1 MKTIA
6 YLAVYNRL
14 KEMIENHVYKVG
26 DMLPPEHALEKMFQ
40 VSRITVRRAVK
51 LLIDDGYV
59 IIKPGK
65 GTMVVNRTA
74 RQRLNYVSS
83 FTEALKNKGFDI
95 QLNDC
100 SIEVIDPTQEVAEK
114 LKISE
119 KEKVV
124 CIKRAVYANS
134 DPFALITNYIP
145 YSMVPGLEHD
155 VGHFVSLYSFLEY
168 KFNYTIDTATDT
180 ISAIN
185 ATKELAEKLKLEEG
199 AALLINVRTSFKES
213 VPVEYAITIVDSRQ
227 FSYSVNMVGR
237 NLSN

>member
-6 YLAVYNRL
+6 YLAVYNKL
-14 KEMIENHVYKVG
+14 KEMIEDHIYQVG

-74 RQRLNYVSS
+74 TQRLNYVSS

-95 QLNDC
+95 RLKNC
-100 SIEVIDPTQEVAEK
+100 SIEVMEAKQEVAET
-114 LKISE
+114 LRLTE
-119 KEKVV
+119 KDKVAR
-124 CIKRAVYANS
+124 IKRVIYANS
-134 DPFALITNYIP
+134 APFALITNYIP
-145 YSMVPGLEHD
+145 YALVPGLEHD
-155 VGHFVSLYSFLEY
+155 IGHFVSLYSFLEY
-168 KFNYTIDTATDT
+168 KFNFTIDTATDT

-185 ATKELAEKLKLEEG
+185 ATTELAEQLELPAG
-199 AALLINVRTSFKES
+199 AALLLNTRTSFKES
-213 VPVEYAITIVDSRQ
+213 IPVEYAITIVDSKQ

-237 NLSN
+237 NITT